1 MVDFPQKLPLC
12 VWGREGLLRACFWFG
27 VEAKE
32 AVWSVWS
39 EPSWRHSCANTA
51 QLAQKT
57 NIPPKTRVRES
68 REIASYDLT
77 NFKFVKHM
85 QWPETKIKW
94 ICCNLLWK
102 TREIISAD
110 YSPFWNQCVPWHT
123 VSIWKTT
130 FNKKSDFLKNQPIGL
145 IYELFNLK
153 IQIYYLQG
161 RQ

>member
-57 NIPPKTRVRES
+57 NILPKTRVRIS
-68 REIASYDLT
+68 REIVSYDLA
-77 NFKFVKHM
+77 NFKFVKGT
-85 QWPETKIKW
+85 QWPKTEIKW
-94 ICCNLLWK
+94 ICWNLLWK
-102 TREIISAD
+102 TRKIISAD
-110 YSPFWNQCVPWHT
+110 YNPICNVAHCT
-123 VSIWKTT
+123 YLDKLYLT
-130 FNKKSDFLKNQPIGL
+130 KNQTFSKWFWRPISNQPLNL
-145 IYELFNLK
+145 IYELF
-153 IQIYYLQG
+153 
-161 RQ
+161 